1 MKHRAKK
8 ALAALTG
15 GIAAFL
21 VAVPPASADSIRD
34 RQWHLKY
41 LNVAEAHAQSQGDG
55 IIVAVCDTG
64 VNGNH
69 PDLAGNVLP
78 GLDVSGDGA
87 PNGWGD
93 ADGHGTGMAGLI
105 AGHGHGNGDG
115 ILGIAPKA
123 KIFPIRDSRNTEIS
137 SVDPLVASIKAA
149 TKSGAKIISI
159 SQGGSLVPEMRE
171 AIESALAADIVV
183 IAGMGN
189 KPKMQLAAFPAAFP
203 GVVAVGATD
212 QDGNNAALTVTGNA
226 MLLSAPGMRIVSTDG
241 VGGYRVADGTSDSTA
256 IVAGAAALVRS
267 KYPNLSAKEVIHR
280 LTATATDKGA
290 PGRDPEYGYGVLNLV
305 GALTA
310 NVPPETSGAAPTTT
324 PPTATASPTRTGG
337 AALPDSDKGGSSTL
351 PLVLLGVGVAVLA
364 AGGLVVWLLVRRRQ
378 APTAT

>member
-1 MKHRAKK
+1 VKHRAKK

-34 RQWHLKY
+34 RQWHVKY
-41 LNVAEAHAQSQGDG
+41 LNVAEAHSQSQGEG
-55 IIVAVCDTG
+55 VVVAVLDTG

-78 GLDVSGDGA
+78 GLDVTGTA
-87 PNGWGD
+87 PNGSKD
-93 ADGHGTGMAGLI
+93 TDGHGTGMAGLV
-105 AGHGHGNGDG
+105 AAHGHGNGEG
-115 ILGIAPKA
+115 ALGIAPRA
-123 KIFPIRDSRNTEIS
+123 KILPIKDSETTFGNPQAFIAG
-137 SVDPLVASIKAA
+137 VNAA
-149 TKSGAKIISI
+149 AKSGAKVICIAS
-159 SQGGSLVPEMRE
+159 SGSNSAGLQN
-171 AIESALAADIVV
+171 AITAALAADIVV
-183 IAGMGN
+183 VAGMGN
-189 KPKMQLAAFPAAFP
+189 RPDVFPGYPAAYD
-203 GVVAVGATD
+203 GVVAVGAIG
-212 QDGNNAALTVTGNA
+212 QDGNLAGLTITGRP
-226 MLLSAPGMRIVSTDG
+226 MVLSAPGMRIVSTDG

-351 PLVLLGVGVAVLA
+351 PVVLLGVGVAVLA
-364 AGGLVVWLLVRRRQ
+364 AGGLMVWLLVRRRQ